1 MNTGGEDMR
10 VCTMR
15 ALHKLTDSARGAAL
29 CDLSIVHTR
38 LVNTITKEIYPAAID
53 ITGGVIVNIR
63 RDAAQSRGRETYDA
77 HMCYALPG
85 WIDTHTH
92 VECSMLTPENFGK
105 AAAVWGNTTVITDP
119 HEIANVIGLSG
130 VEQMEASAARGPIRQ
145 FYLAPSCVP
154 SAPGK
159 ESSGAA
165 FGAAKI
171 HRMLKSPS
179 CLGLAELMDYQ
190 GILSGDEKMLSILG
204 AGFECDAFL
213 QGHSAGLQGDRLAA
227 YLSCGIQSDHES
239 NTVEAVLARARAGM
253 WVDIR
258 ESSMSDSI
266 PAAAGAIRQL
276 HGEGRFALCT
286 DGNTASQIVQ
296 HGTIGHVAARLIRE
310 FGFDPLDIIAMGTR
324 CAAEEYH
331 LEDLGV
337 LAPGYV
343 ADIQLV
349 EDLHGFDQQPP
360 AAVFVAG
367 RLTAEH
373 GTLIAC
379 PPTEAMPERNT
390 VCLPQALCE
399 EIFRLRMPDC
409 TAAAPQVLI
418 FDAARQDA
426 HYAPLPVHNGIVQL
440 PENRGELCY
449 LAIFNRYGTG
459 RRVVCVAANTGLREG
474 ALATTVCHD
483 CHNLAIIYKEPADA
497 LLAMQTLQACGGGI
511 CTVKDHCIHTV
522 LPLPVA
528 GLMSNRPAE
537 EMAQAVDAMNHA
549 VLEIC
554 EPFKAER
561 NPMFRLSCIALPC
574 SPRVVV
580 TDLGIWDAAHQK
592 PLSSILLE

>member
-1 MNTGGEDMR
+1 MNTGGENMR

-15 ALHKLTDSARGAAL
+15 ALRRLTDSARGATL
-29 CDLSIVHTR
+29 CDLSIVHAM

-53 ITGGVIVNIR
+53 ITDGVIVNIR
-63 RDAAQSRGRETYDA
+63 RDAAQSRGHETYDA
-77 HMCYALPG
+77 HMRYALPG

-119 HEIANVIGLSG
+119 HEIANVIGLGG

-145 FYLAPSCVP
+145 FFLAPSCVP

-159 ESSGAA
+159 ESSGAV
-165 FGAAKI
+165 FGAAEI
-171 HRMLKSPS
+171 RRMLKSPA
-179 CLGLAELMDYQ
+179 CLGLAELMDYH
-190 GILSGDEKMLSILG
+190 GILSGREKMLSILD

-227 YLSCGIQSDHES
+227 YVSCGIQSDHES
-239 NTVEAVLARARAGM
+239 NTAEAVLARARAGM

-258 ESSMSDSI
+258 ESSMSDSV
-266 PAAAGAIRQL
+266 PAAAATIRQL
-276 HGEGRFALCT
+276 QGKGRFSLCT
-286 DGNTASQIVQ
+286 DGNTASQIV
-296 HGTIGHVAARLIRE
+296 HRGTIGHIAARLIRE
-310 FGFDPLDIIAMGTR
+310 YGLDPLDIIAMGTR

-337 LAPGYV
+337 LAPGYA
-343 ADIQLV
+343 ADIQLT
-349 EDLHGFDQQPP
+349 EDLRSFDLRPP
-360 AAVFVAG
+360 AAVFISG
-367 RLTAEH
+367 RLTAEQ
-373 GTLIAC
+373 GSLIAAL
-379 PPTEAMPERNT
+379 PAEAMSERNT

-399 EIFRLRMPDC
+399 DMFRLRMPDC
-409 TAAAPQVLI
+409 TAAPPQVLI
-418 FDAARQDA
+418 FDVARQDA

-440 PENRGELCY
+440 PGNRGELCY
-449 LAIFNRYGTG
+449 LSIFNRYGAE

-483 CHNLAIIYKEPADA
+483 CHNLAIIYKDPADA
-497 LLAMQTLQACGGGI
+497 LLAVQTLQACGGGI
-511 CTVKDHCIHTV
+511 CTVKGHQVHAV
-522 LPLPVA
+522 LLLPVA

-580 TDLGIWDAAHQK
+580 TDHGIWDAAHQK
-592 PLSSILLE
+592 PLPSILLE